1 MKQKNFV
8 LKGDICYSK
17 TKQELITKEN
27 HFLVCEDGR
36 ITGVFPELPKVY
48 ENLPLHDCSGQLI
61 IPGLVDLHVHAPQ
74 YTFRGMG
81 MDMELLDWLD
91 TRTFPEETRYE
102 DISYAEK
109 AYRMFVGDLQR
120 SATTRACIFA
130 TRHEEATVRLMEL
143 LEEAGVCAY
152 VGKVCMDRNSPDPLR
167 ELDADT
173 SANATKRWISACQEK
188 GFSRVKP
195 ILTPRFIPTCT
206 DELMEQLSEIQK
218 QYQLPM
224 QSHLSENIGEIA
236 WVKEL
241 CPWSES
247 YGEAYEHFGLFGKE
261 VPTIMAHCVHS
272 TKEEREKML
281 NNGVFIAHCPQSN
294 TNLSSGIAPVRVY
307 LEENHRIGLGSD
319 IAGGASLSI
328 FRAMTDA
335 IQMSKMRWRLVNEEE
350 KPVTVEEAF
359 FMGTKGGGA
368 FFGNVGSFEPG
379 YEADILVL
387 DESRIPSVQ
396 KLTVRDRLER
406 FLYLC
411 TDADVKEKYVAGEKL
426 F

>member
-1 MKQKNFV
+1 MNQKNFV
-8 LKGDICYSK
+8 LKGDICYSE
-17 TKQELITKEN
+17 TKQKLITKEN

-36 ITGVFPELPKVY
+36 ITGIFAELPKRY
-48 ENLPLHDCSGQLI
+48 ENLPFHDCSGQLV

-102 DISYAEK
+102 NLSYAKE
-109 AYRMFVGDLQR
+109 AYQMFVGDLKK

-130 TRHEEATVRLMEL
+130 TRHEDATVLLMEL

-152 VGKVCMDRNSPDPLR
+152 VGKVCMDRNSPDSLR
-167 ELDADT
+167 ESDADA
-173 SANATKRWISACQEK
+173 SANATKRWLMACQEK
-188 GFSRVKP
+188 NFSHVKP

-247 YGEAYEHFGLFGKE
+247 YGEAYEHFDLFGKE

-281 NNGVFIAHCPQSN
+281 KNGVFIAHCPQSN

-307 LEENHRIGLGSD
+307 LDENHQIGLGSD

-368 FFGNVGSFEPG
+368 FFGKVGSFESG

-387 DESRIPSVQ
+387 DESRIPSVR

-411 TDADVKEKYVAGEKL
+411 TDADVKEKYVAGERL

>member
-36 ITGVFPELPKVY
+36 ITGVFPELPKAY
-48 ENLPLHDCSGQLI
+48 GNLPFHDCSGHLV

-261 VPTIMAHCVHS
+261 VPTIMAHCVHLRR
-272 TKEEREKML
+272 K
-281 NNGVFIAHCPQSN
+281 
-294 TNLSSGIAPVRVY
+294 SG
-307 LEENHRIGLGSD
+307 
-319 IAGGASLSI
+319 
-328 FRAMTDA
+328 
-335 IQMSKMRWRLVNEEE
+335 K
-350 KPVTVEEAF
+350 K
-359 FMGTKGGGA
+359 
-368 FFGNVGSFEPG
+368 
-379 YEADILVL
+379 
-387 DESRIPSVQ
+387 
-396 KLTVRDRLER
+396 
-406 FLYLC
+406 C
-411 TDADVKEKYVAGEKL
+411 
-426 F
+426 